1 MQQYPRTDGTLYKL
15 EFNHPVLDTQ
25 ESCIESSNFFLN
37 EKKLSLDTYTFNI
50 NKGSPDIG
58 IESSLKLILKIIG
71 KPYHHLVS
79 VIKVFFR
86 ILMIKGHFYIGVWV
100 SQR

>member
-1 MQQYPRTDGTLYKL
+1 MSFVFIRGVGV
-15 EFNHPVLDTQ
+15 F
-25 ESCIESSNFFLN
+25 SIFL
-37 EKKLSLDTYTFNI
+37 KLSLDTYTFNI

-79 VIKVFFR
+79 DIKVFFR